1 MPTWVRPV
9 LADQAVADRAGLAQ
23 WLAQVGALLAPLRPD
38 RLVVVGGLVLPLK
51 LQWVDRLPA
60 SVQPLLPVEPSPV
73 GQSGWLI
80 QLESDESDP
89 VLLFVVSRARVEAS
103 EGSLKVVATLVRSA
117 WRLRQGLDDEDA
129 PDDIS
134 EAIHALRNSLNS
146 VLMSAA
152 VVTTC
157 ADLLPERLQPIARE
171 IEAAAARSVQRL
183 HRLTGLIESGY

>member
-1 MPTWVRPV
+1 V
-9 LADQAVADRAGLAQ
+9 LAEHVIADRAGLGN
-23 WLAQVGALLAPLRPD
+23 WLGQLALMLAPLRPE
-38 RLVVVGGLVLPLK
+38 RLFVVGGLVLPLK

-60 SVQPLLPVEPSPV
+60 DVQALWPVEPSPV

-89 VLLFVVSRARVEAS
+89 LLLFVATRARAECADS
-103 EGSLKVVATLVRSA
+103 GLKVVATLVRSA
-117 WRLRQGLDDEDA
+117 WRLRQGLDDDA
-129 PDDIS
+129 PDDMS